1 MKDKN
6 LWRLMYS
13 VHAAHKWS
21 TDQDMISQAEDKLK
35 NALVSNKEKDFL
47 KPDWDVIWFW
57 FWTHKDEFK

>member
-6 LWRLMYS
+6 LWRLMAN
-13 VHAAHKWS
+13 VDAAHRLS
-21 TDQDMISQAEDKLK
+21 TSQDMISQAEDKLK

-57 FWTHKDEFK
+57 FSVHKDELM